1 METTRASRADDTSPD
16 RKNARTV
23 VPRRTERRLGP
34 MTWRDVRAA
43 LDEGRDRVVV
53 PVGAVE
59 QHGSHLPLET
69 DALLGDR
76 LGPLLAER
84 LDALCSPTV
93 PIGCSEYHMGRA
105 GTLSL
110 RPTTL
115 HLVVR
120 DLVESLAR
128 HGFRTIVLL
137 ATHGGNAAPLAHAA
151 RTLEPPS
158 GVRIVAVADIDALG
172 RALYAACSG
181 RGLSFAEAFAH
192 AGEIETSL
200 VLALAPAALRAPSD
214 QEGGGDETEW
224 PLERAGTAPPPG
236 SGDAGRATEA
246 AGRSYVAAFLAE
258 CLRQLNAQGVSPCAC
273 A

>member
-1 METTRASRADDTSPD
+1 MSTRRASRADDRSPD
-16 RKNARTV
+16 CKSARTV
-23 VPRRTERRLGP
+23 APRRTERRLGS

-53 PVGAVE
+53 PFGAVE

-69 DALLGDR
+69 DTLLGDR

-84 LDALCSPTV
+84 LDALCAPTV
-93 PIGCSEYHMGRA
+93 AIGCSEYHMGRA

-128 HGFRTIVLL
+128 HGFRMIVLL
-137 ATHGGNAAPLAHAA
+137 ATHGGNAAPLTHAA
-151 RTLEPPS
+151 RVLEPPA

-172 RALYAACSG
+172 RALYGARNG

-214 QEGGGDETEW
+214 QGGDETKR
-224 PLERAGTAPPPG
+224 PLERAGTASPPG
-236 SGDAGRATEA
+236 SGDSGRATEA
-246 AGRSYVAAFLAE
+246 AGRSYVAAFLVE
-258 CLRQLNAQGVSPCAC
+258 CLRQLDAQGVSPCAC

>member
-1 METTRASRADDTSPD
+1 MGTTRASRADDISPD
-16 RKNARTV
+16 RANARTV
-23 VPRRTERRLGP
+23 APRRTERRLGR

-53 PVGAVE
+53 PFGAVE

-84 LDALCSPTV
+84 LDALCAPTV
-93 PIGCSEYHMGRA
+93 PIGCSEYHMGQA

-110 RPTTL
+110 RPATL
-115 HLVVR
+115 HLVAR
-120 DLVESLAR
+120 DVAESLAR

-172 RALYAACSG
+172 RALHGACNG

-200 VLALAPAALRAPSD
+200 VLALAPAALGAPSE
-214 QEGGGDETEW
+214 QGGDETER
-224 PLERAGTAPPPG
+224 PLERAGTASPRG
-236 SGDAGRATEA
+236 SDDAGRATEA
-246 AGRSYVAAFLAE
+246 AGRAYVAAFLAE
-258 CLRQLNAQGVSPCAC
+258 CLRQLNAQGISPCAC